1 MMDPGPCTNSEPDLN
16 LDQPTVL
23 TPNWSFLTGTERKRN
38 MSYTI
43 SGVDRKSGLHR
54 CRHFH
59 GPNVTA
65 SVHEKI
71 AF

>member
-43 SGVDRKSGLHR
+43 SGVEVIQLAVLTERAGCTDVDSFTDR
-54 CRHFH
+54 
-59 GPNVTA
+59 T
-65 SVHEKI
+65 
-71 AF
+71 